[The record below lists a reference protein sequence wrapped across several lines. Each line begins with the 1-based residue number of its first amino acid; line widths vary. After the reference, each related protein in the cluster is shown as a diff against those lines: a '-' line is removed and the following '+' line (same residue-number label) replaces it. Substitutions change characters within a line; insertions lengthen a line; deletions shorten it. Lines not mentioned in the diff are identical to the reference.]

1 MSSLMSETSLQLWT
15 SYTCGKGTAKVL
27 MKRLVCRLLFTQY
40 KNTWLVR
47 KRLCRLLTKINKK

>member
-1 MSSLMSETSLQLWT
+1 MSETSLQLWT